1 MSSETVNV
9 LLSSCAA
16 TSCVFVEK
24 VRKATTN
31 RTTLIFGK
39 NDSPSSHANLSKNLR
54 NRHGTQYFM
63 PSPEMLCSEDEL
75 ERELHRARSAHF
87 IQRTQDAQRIRER
100 AGSLAES
107 RACAMDIHIAAP
119 RIDSSK
125 ARMVEYIEGLCPELQ
140 LNALVDRELPANR
153 HVKLPSPE
161 AADKVSGNIAGPGT
175 YGNEGVRIDRP
186 AARAWK
192 CRSEIG
198 GIHPVA
204 LQAVNVDRMAR
215 NNVQAVRQSLTR
227 KEV

>member
-1 MSSETVNV
+1 MP
-9 LLSSCAA
+9 LP
-16 TSCVFVEK
+16 EK
-24 VRKATTN
+24 
-31 RTTLIFGK
+31 
-39 NDSPSSHANLSKNLR
+39 
-54 NRHGTQYFM
+54 
-63 PSPEMLCSEDEL
+63 LCSEDEL
-75 ERELHRARSAHF
+75 ESELHRARSAHL

-153 HVKLPSPE
+153 HVNLPSPE

-186 AARAWK
+186 AARTWK

-204 LQAVNVDRMAR
+204 LRAVNVDRLAR
-215 NNVQAVRQSLTR
+215 NKVHAVGQSLTR
-227 KEV
+227 QRVDCLLSRHCKGKSASGCKAVVKSPIVNQRIDKAIMPNIRDVVGKRA